1 MNFNE
6 LFQKMRELDAPVSEE
21 LKGNQKELDTDK
33 DGDIE
38 ADDLKD
44 LRDKKVDENLVDECG
59 DMPMP
64 GSMSS
69 PKQQDNVT
77 MNISMNGSGAGG
89 IRDLMNILRD
99 LEDGSGDGDMD
110 GEMGVII
117 DKMAGDDSDREMPL
131 LGMDEAE
138 AGGFDQASTTPN
150 PQTAPV
156 GAAFPTG
163 NDMHSKGEEFPKVNG
178 GGNAMTMESLTNRLA
193 NLYQEVKLRESNG
206 EQIDEFGVNLTQPR
220 TSWAHKGPAEFD
232 DKANADA
239 MSAKYNAL
247 IKNTQQELAKEKA
260 DPRGSPNHIKYLED
274 QIKGLEKEMMHNM
287 FVAMPDDAT
296 NALRKQAIANNELTP
311 GQWLQK
317 ATQYFKGK
325 ITGKP
330 QPGIEYDRVDT
341 SKQLKPGWKTPT
353 PYKPAAVPMKESN
366 EIVKLSKMLNG

>member
-1 MNFNE
+1 
-6 LFQKMRELDAPVSEE
+6 
-21 LKGNQKELDTDK
+21 
-33 DGDIE
+33 
-38 ADDLKD
+38 
-44 LRDKKVDENLVDECG
+44 
-59 DMPMP
+59 
-64 GSMSS
+64 
-69 PKQQDNVT
+69 
-77 MNISMNGSGAGG
+77 
-89 IRDLMNILRD
+89 
-99 LEDGSGDGDMD
+99 
-110 GEMGVII
+110 
-117 DKMAGDDSDREMPL
+117 
-131 LGMDEAE
+131 
-138 AGGFDQASTTPN
+138 
-150 PQTAPV
+150 
-156 GAAFPTG
+156 
-163 NDMHSKGEEFPKVNG
+163 
-178 GGNAMTMESLTNRLA
+178 MTMESLTNRLA

-325 ITGKP
+325 ITGQP

-353 PYKPAAVPMKESN
+353 PYKPEAVPMKESN